1 MFNGQA
7 LQKIFRCNAGPSRE
21 EPMKMEWAQLSV
33 GRELVEI
40 GLVRVMSIQKSDHIC
55 DSFVIIHT
63 GTLSSLE
70 TPAHPL
76 LAAIFESFRGKG
88 FGQLV
93 RMTSLSCCTS
103 ASLAAPSSWVTP
115 NHSLNHLRADL
126 MPSLVRRG
134 NVSIDRLSGQLLFS
148 ADSA

>member
-1 MFNGQA
+1 MPVEQEPFHMFNGQA

-21 EPMKMEWAQLSV
+21 EPMKMEWAQLSR

-103 ASLAAPSSWVTP
+103 ASLAAPSSRSPQTTISTICAPTSCRPWFAEATF
-115 NHSLNHLRADL
+115 L
-126 MPSLVRRG
+126 
-134 NVSIDRLSGQLLFS
+134 
-148 ADSA
+148 